1 MGILL
6 SLETSTSV
14 CSAALHDQG
23 QLVASRIIHTPHSAA
38 AQLVVQIDEL
48 IQEAGIKKSNLG
60 AVSVSS
66 GPGSY
71 TGLRIGA
78 ATAKGLCYGLN
89 IPLIA
94 IDSLTVLCAA
104 VPERQHQIHYCPMID
119 ARRME
124 VYCAILDYQLRE
136 VEPIQAKVID
146 DTAFASFL
154 DRHHMVFFGDGASKC
169 RSVIQHPNA
178 TFLDNIY
185 GSAQHMGALTF
196 ARYKA
201 KEFVS
206 VEDFEPNYLK
216 DFVAKTK
223 SPAGML

>member
-1 MGILL
+1 MALLL

-14 CSAALHDQG
+14 CSAALHEHG
-23 QLVASRIIHTPHSAA
+23 HLLASRILHTPQSAA
-38 AQLVVQIDEL
+38 SQLAVQIHEL
-48 IQEAGIKKSNLG
+48 FEETGVKPTALHGVAISA
-60 AVSVSS
+60 

-78 ATAKGLCYGLN
+78 ATAKGLCYGAD

-94 IDSLTVLCAA
+94 IDSLRVLSATIQ
-104 VPERQHQIHYCPMID
+104 ERQPDTYYCPMID

-124 VYCAILDYQLRE
+124 VYCSILDYQLRE
-136 VEPIQAKVID
+136 IEPIRAKVID
-146 DTAFASFL
+146 DNSFADL
-154 DRHHMVFFGDGASKC
+154 LQHHRIVFFGDGASKC
-169 RSVIQHPNA
+169 RETIQHPNA
-178 TFLDNIY
+178 KFLDNIY

-196 ARYKA
+196 SLYTA
-201 KEFVS
+201 KQFVS
-206 VEDFEPNYLK
+206 VGDFEPNYLK